1 MNIRLIAFDLDGTLL
16 DDQKKIPGDNIAA
29 LRAAA
34 AEDILIVPAS
44 GRIYPFM
51 PEPVRTVLSAR
62 YFITTNGGSVYDA
75 VKDEILYS
83 AQIPLAKAIPVLDH
97 MDSMDVLYDCYADD
111 KRYTCA
117 SFAERA
123 NDYFTGP
130 LMNYMLHTYILRT
143 MQRTDDLR
151 SFIVNGGIAKVYTVF
166 ASTDKS
172 KGVKGLS
179 AFIVERD
186 RPLQKMQMYFRDP
199 DERLRQL
206 QILPQLFPDL
216 AVSTSLPNNI
226 EINSAEAT
234 KGQALAA
241 LCGRLGI
248 DRSEVIAFGDGLN
261 DLDMLQFAGL
271 PVAMG
276 NADPLIKEHSAF
288 ITCSNNDA
296 GIAEALRHFKII

>member
-1 MNIRLIAFDLDGTLL
+1 
-16 DDQKKIPGDNIAA
+16 
-29 LRAAA
+29 
-34 AEDILIVPAS
+34 
-44 GRIYPFM
+44 M

-75 VKDEILYS
+75 ANDEILYS
-83 AQIPLAKAIPVLDH
+83 AQIPLDQAIRVLDH
-97 MDSMDVLYDCYADD
+97 MDLLYDCYADN

-123 NDYFTGP
+123 DDYFTGP

-151 SFIVNGGIAKVYTVF
+151 GFIIERGG
-166 ASTDKS
+166 
-172 KGVKGLS
+172 
-179 AFIVERD
+179 
-186 RPLQKMQMYFRDP
+186 PLQKMQMYFRDP
-199 DERLRQL
+199 AERLRQL
-206 QILPQLFPDL
+206 QILPQLFPYL

-234 KGQALAA
+234 KGQALSA
-241 LCGRLGI
+241 LCSRLRI
-248 DRSEVIAFGDGLN
+248 DRSEVIVFGDGLN
-261 DLDMLQFAGL
+261 DLDMLKFAGL

-296 GIAEALRHFKII
+296 GIAKALRHFKII

>member
-16 DDQKKIPGDNIAA
+16 DDQKNIPEDNIAA

-34 AEDILIVPAS
+34 AEGILIVPAS

-75 VKDEILYS
+75 ANDEILYS
-83 AQIPLAKAIPVLDH
+83 AQIPLDQAIRVLDH
-97 MDSMDVLYDCYADD
+97 MDSLDVLYDCYADN

-123 NDYFTGP
+123 DDYFTGP

-151 SFIVNGGIAKVYTVF
+151 GFIIERGG
-166 ASTDKS
+166 
-172 KGVKGLS
+172 
-179 AFIVERD
+179 
-186 RPLQKMQMYFRDP
+186 PLQKMQMYFRDP
-199 DERLRQL
+199 AERLRQL
-206 QILPQLFPDL
+206 QILPQLFPYL

-234 KGQALAA
+234 KGQALSA
-241 LCGRLGI
+241 LCGRLRI
-248 DRSEVIAFGDGLN
+248 DRSEVIVFGDGLN
-261 DLDMLQFAGL
+261 DLDMLQCAGR
-271 PVAMG
+271 PVARG

-296 GIAEALRHFKII
+296 GIAKALRHFKII

>member
-16 DDQKKIPGDNIAA
+16 DDQKNIPEDNIAA

-34 AEDILIVPAS
+34 AEGILIVPAS

-75 VKDEILYS
+75 VNDEILYS
-83 AQIPLAKAIPVLDH
+83 AQIPLDQAIRVLDH
-97 MDSMDVLYDCYADD
+97 MNSLDVLYDCYADN

-123 NDYFTGP
+123 DDYFTGP

-151 SFIVNGGIAKVYTVF
+151 GFIIERGG
-166 ASTDKS
+166 
-172 KGVKGLS
+172 
-179 AFIVERD
+179 
-186 RPLQKMQMYFRDP
+186 PLQKMQMYFCDP
-199 DERLRQL
+199 YERLRQL
-206 QILPQLFPDL
+206 QLLPQLFPYL

-234 KGQALAA
+234 KGQALSA
-241 LCGRLGI
+241 LCGRLRI
-248 DRSEVIAFGDGLN
+248 DRSEVIVFGDGLN

-296 GIAEALRHFKII
+296 GIAKALRHFKII

>member
-16 DDQKKIPGDNIAA
+16 DDQKKIPEDNIAA

-34 AEDILIVPAS
+34 AEGILIVPAS

-75 VKDEILYS
+75 VNDEILYS
-83 AQIPLAKAIPVLDH
+83 AQIPLDQAIRVLDH
-97 MDSMDVLYDCYADD
+97 MDSLDVLYDCYADN

-123 NDYFTGP
+123 DDYFTGP

-151 SFIVNGGIAKVYTVF
+151 GFIIERGG
-166 ASTDKS
+166 
-172 KGVKGLS
+172 
-179 AFIVERD
+179 
-186 RPLQKMQMYFRDP
+186 PLQKMQMYFRDP

-206 QILPQLFPDL
+206 QILPQLFPYL

-234 KGQALAA
+234 KGQALSA
-241 LCGRLGI
+241 LCDRLRL
-248 DRSEVIAFGDGLN
+248 DRSEVIVFGDGLN

-288 ITCSNNDA
+288 ITCSNNDG
-296 GIAEALRHFKII
+296 GIAKALRHFKII

>member
-16 DDQKKIPGDNIAA
+16 DDQKKIPEDNIAA

-34 AEDILIVPAS
+34 SEGILIVPAS

-75 VKDEILYS
+75 VNDEILYS
-83 AQIPLAKAIPVLDH
+83 AQIPLDQAIHVLDH
-97 MDSMDVLYDCYADD
+97 MDSLDVLYDCYADD

-123 NDYFTGP
+123 DDYFTGP

-151 SFIVNGGIAKVYTVF
+151 GFIIERGG
-166 ASTDKS
+166 
-172 KGVKGLS
+172 
-179 AFIVERD
+179 
-186 RPLQKMQMYFRDP
+186 PLQKMQMYFSDP

-206 QILPQLFPDL
+206 QILPRLFPDL
-216 AVSTSLPNNI
+216 AISTSLPNNI

-234 KGQALAA
+234 KGQALSA
-241 LCGRLGI
+241 LCDRLRI
-248 DRSEVIAFGDGLN
+248 DRSEVIVFGDGLN

-296 GIAEALRHFKII
+296 GIAKALRHFKII

>member
-16 DDQKKIPGDNIAA
+16 DDQKNIPEDNIAA

-34 AEDILIVPAS
+34 AEGILIVPAS

-75 VKDEILYS
+75 VNDEILYS
-83 AQIPLAKAIPVLDH
+83 AQIPLDQAIRVLDH
-97 MDSMDVLYDCYADD
+97 MDSLDVLYDCYADN

-123 NDYFTGP
+123 DDYFTGP

-151 SFIVNGGIAKVYTVF
+151 GFIIERGG
-166 ASTDKS
+166 
-172 KGVKGLS
+172 
-179 AFIVERD
+179 
-186 RPLQKMQMYFRDP
+186 PLQKMQMYFRNP
-199 DERLRQL
+199 AERLRQL
-206 QILPQLFPDL
+206 QILPQLFPYL

-234 KGQALAA
+234 KGQALSA
-241 LCGRLGI
+241 LCDRLRI
-248 DRSEVIAFGDGLN
+248 DRSEVIVFGDGLN

-276 NADPLIKEHSAF
+276 NADPLIKEHSGF

-296 GIAEALRHFKII
+296 GIAKALRHFKII

>member
-16 DDQKKIPGDNIAA
+16 DDQKNIPEDNIAA

-34 AEDILIVPAS
+34 AEGILIVPAS

-75 VKDEILYS
+75 ANDEILYS
-83 AQIPLAKAIPVLDH
+83 AQIPLDQAIRVLDH
-97 MDSMDVLYDCYADD
+97 MDSLDVLYDCYADN

-123 NDYFTGP
+123 DDYFTGP

-151 SFIVNGGIAKVYTVF
+151 GFIIERGG
-166 ASTDKS
+166 
-172 KGVKGLS
+172 
-179 AFIVERD
+179 
-186 RPLQKMQMYFRDP
+186 PLQKMQMYFSNP

-206 QILPQLFPDL
+206 QILPRLFPDL
-216 AVSTSLPNNI
+216 AISTSLPNNI

-234 KGQALAA
+234 KGQALSA
-241 LCGRLGI
+241 LCDRLRI
-248 DRSEVIAFGDGLN
+248 DRSEVIVFGDGLN

-271 PVAMG
+271 PVAMD

-296 GIAEALRHFKII
+296 GIAKALRHFKII

>member
-16 DDQKKIPGDNIAA
+16 DDQKKIPEDNIAA

-34 AEDILIVPAS
+34 AEGILIVPAS

-75 VKDEILYS
+75 VNDEILYS
-83 AQIPLAKAIPVLDH
+83 AQIPLDQAIRVLDH
-97 MDSMDVLYDCYADD
+97 MDSLDVLYDCYADD

-123 NDYFTGP
+123 DDYFTGP

-151 SFIVNGGIAKVYTVF
+151 GFIIERGG
-166 ASTDKS
+166 
-172 KGVKGLS
+172 
-179 AFIVERD
+179 
-186 RPLQKMQMYFRDP
+186 PLQKMQMYFRDP

-206 QILPQLFPDL
+206 QILPQLFPYL
-216 AVSTSLPNNI
+216 VVSTSLPNNI

-234 KGQALAA
+234 KGQALSA
-241 LCGRLGI
+241 LCDRLRI
-248 DRSEVIAFGDGLN
+248 DRSEVIVFGDGLN

-296 GIAEALRHFKII
+296 GIAKALRHFKII

>member
-16 DDQKKIPGDNIAA
+16 DDQKNIPEDNIAA

-75 VKDEILYS
+75 ANDEILYS
-83 AQIPLAKAIPVLDH
+83 AQIPLDQAIRVLDH
-97 MDSMDVLYDCYADD
+97 MDSLDVLYDCYADN

-123 NDYFTGP
+123 DDYFTGP

-151 SFIVNGGIAKVYTVF
+151 GFIIERGG
-166 ASTDKS
+166 
-172 KGVKGLS
+172 
-179 AFIVERD
+179 
-186 RPLQKMQMYFRDP
+186 PLQKMQMYFRDP
-199 DERLRQL
+199 DERLCQL
-206 QILPQLFPDL
+206 QILPRLFPYL

-234 KGQALAA
+234 RGQALSA
-241 LCGRLGI
+241 LCDRLRI
-248 DRSEVIAFGDGLN
+248 DRSEVIVFGDGLN

-296 GIAEALRHFKII
+296 GIAKALRHFKII

>member
-16 DDQKKIPGDNIAA
+16 DDQKNIPEDNIAA

-34 AEDILIVPAS
+34 AEGILIVPAS

-75 VKDEILYS
+75 VNDEILYS
-83 AQIPLAKAIPVLDH
+83 AQIPLDQAIHVLDH
-97 MDSMDVLYDCYADD
+97 MDSLDVLYDCYADD

-123 NDYFTGP
+123 DDYFTGP

-151 SFIVNGGIAKVYTVF
+151 GFIIERGG
-166 ASTDKS
+166 
-172 KGVKGLS
+172 
-179 AFIVERD
+179 
-186 RPLQKMQMYFRDP
+186 PLQKMQMYFRDP
-199 DERLRQL
+199 AERLRQL
-206 QILPQLFPDL
+206 QILPQLFPYL

-234 KGQALAA
+234 KGQALSA
-241 LCGRLGI
+241 LCDRLRI
-248 DRSEVIAFGDGLN
+248 DRSEVIVFGDGLN

-276 NADPLIKEHSAF
+276 NADPLIKEHSGF

-296 GIAEALRHFKII
+296 GIAKALRHFKII

>member
-16 DDQKKIPGDNIAA
+16 DDQKNIPEDNIAA

-34 AEDILIVPAS
+34 AEGILIVPAS

-75 VKDEILYS
+75 VNDEILYS
-83 AQIPLAKAIPVLDH
+83 AQIPLDQAIRVLDH
-97 MDSMDVLYDCYADD
+97 MDSLDVLYDCYADD

-123 NDYFTGP
+123 DDYFTGP

-151 SFIVNGGIAKVYTVF
+151 GFIIERGG
-166 ASTDKS
+166 
-172 KGVKGLS
+172 
-179 AFIVERD
+179 
-186 RPLQKMQMYFRDP
+186 PLQKMQMYFRDP

-206 QILPQLFPDL
+206 QLLPQLFPYL

-234 KGQALAA
+234 KGQALSA
-241 LCGRLGI
+241 LCDRLRI
-248 DRSEVIAFGDGLN
+248 DRSEVIVFGDGLN

-296 GIAEALRHFKII
+296 GIAKALRHFKII

>member
-16 DDQKKIPGDNIAA
+16 DDQKNIPEDNIAA

-34 AEDILIVPAS
+34 AEGILIVPAS

-75 VKDEILYS
+75 ANDEILYS
-83 AQIPLAKAIPVLDH
+83 AQIPLDQAIRVLDH
-97 MDSMDVLYDCYADD
+97 MDSLDVLYDCYADN

-123 NDYFTGP
+123 DDYFTGP

-151 SFIVNGGIAKVYTVF
+151 GFIIERGG
-166 ASTDKS
+166 
-172 KGVKGLS
+172 
-179 AFIVERD
+179 
-186 RPLQKMQMYFRDP
+186 PLQKMQMYFRDP
-199 DERLRQL
+199 AERLRQL
-206 QILPQLFPDL
+206 QILPQLFPYL

-234 KGQALAA
+234 KGQALSA
-241 LCGRLGI
+241 LCDRLRI
-248 DRSEVIAFGDGLN
+248 DRSEVIVFGDGLN

-296 GIAEALRHFKII
+296 GIAKALRHFKII